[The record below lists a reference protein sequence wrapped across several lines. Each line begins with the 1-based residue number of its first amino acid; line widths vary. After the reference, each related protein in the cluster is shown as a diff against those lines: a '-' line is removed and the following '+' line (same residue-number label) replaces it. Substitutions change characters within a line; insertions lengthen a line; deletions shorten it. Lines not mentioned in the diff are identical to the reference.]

1 MPFSQRPLRVRQKD
15 ASLTR
20 QRHNEPDPTRRRHQ
34 PAASLPTPS
43 ATSTGA
49 TRVDVVETWTARTA
63 CLLQQAMRLTNEAF
77 AEHLGISERTIS
89 RWHAQPGMT
98 HRTEVQQILDTAY
111 EQAGETVQRRFA
123 LLLRPPAPR
132 LEAQALRVAIAV
144 VLRGPDV
151 LLVCRRGDGELRWQF
166 PAGMVK
172 PGAAPESVAVQ
183 ETHGETGVHCT
194 IREQLGE
201 RVHPAT
207 GVLATYYL
215 ADHLAGDATNRDPL
229 ENVDVAFVPR
239 SALTRFIPADQIFP
253 PILNALEATV

>member
-1 MPFSQRPLRVRQKD
+1 MDIVS
-15 ASLTR
+15 
-20 QRHNEPDPTRRRHQ
+20 
-34 PAASLPTPS
+34 
-43 ATSTGA
+43 
-49 TRVDVVETWTARTA
+49 TWTGRTA

-77 AEHLGISERTIS
+77 AERLGVSERTVS
-89 RWHAQPGMT
+89 RWHANLGMV

-132 LEAQALRVAIAV
+132 MEAQALRVAIAV
-144 VLRGPDV
+144 VLRGDDV

-172 PGAAPESVAVQ
+172 PGTAPETVAVQ

-201 RVHPAT
+201 RVHPVT
-207 GVLATYYL
+207 GVIATYFL
-215 ADHLAGDATNRDPL
+215 ADHLAGEAANRDPL
-229 ENVDVAFVPR
+229 ENVDVTWVPR
-239 SALTRFIPADQIFP
+239 AALTRFIPQDQIFP
-253 PILNALEATV
+253 PILSALEAIA